1 MLEHLTEP
9 IAPADA
15 PAARMARDRQARLA
29 RPPGSLGRLEDLGT
43 RLAGIAGTCPPPVPA
58 HPVVVIAAADHGVHA
73 QGVSDWPQAVTTA
86 MVRTVAAGSASV
98 NALARAVDADIVLLD
113 VGTAGRAPAPHGVVQ
128 RRVRAGTRD
137 VMTEPA
143 MSVDECMQ
151 AIEAGVDVTRELLE
165 AGADLLVLG
174 DLGVGNTTV
183 SACLVSAFTGADPA
197 RITGRGAN
205 ADDQRTG
212 RKIAAVAAAL
222 ERHGPDRDPLRTLAS
237 LGGLEHAALVGVAL
251 AGAAAR
257 VPVLLDGV
265 ITNAAALAAT
275 ALAPAVADHM
285 VASHMSAEPGASAAL
300 AHLGLP
306 ALLDLDLRLGE
317 GTGGLLAVPLV
328 QAAARALS
336 EVATLED
343 VLQR

>member
-1 MLEHLTEP
+1 MLAHLTDA
-9 IAPADA
+9 IGPADA
-15 PAARMARDRQARLA
+15 HAARLARDRQTTLA
-29 RPPGSLGRLEDLGT
+29 RPPGSLGRLEDLGA

-73 QGVSDWPQAVTTA
+73 RGVSDWPQDVTSD
-86 MVRTVAAGSASV
+86 MVRTVAAGGASV

-113 VGTAGRAPAPHGVVQ
+113 VGTASGGPAPHGVVQ
-128 RRVRAGTRD
+128 RRVRAGTGD
-137 VMTEPA
+137 VVSGPA
-143 MSVDECMQ
+143 MTVDECTS

-174 DLGVGNTTV
+174 DLGIGNTTV

-197 RITGRGAN
+197 RVTGRGAN
-205 ADDQRTG
+205 ADDQRTE
-212 RKIAAVAAAL
+212 RKIAAVAVAL

-251 AGAAAR
+251 AGAASR
-257 VPVLLDGV
+257 VPVVLDGV
-265 ITNAAALAAT
+265 ITNAAALAAA
-275 ALAPAVADHM
+275 ALAPAVTDHL
-285 VASHMSAEPGASAAL
+285 VAGHASAEPGASAAL

-328 QAAARALS
+328 QAAARALG

-343 VLQR
+343 VLRS

>member
-1 MLEHLTEP
+1 MLEHLTDAVP
-9 IAPADA
+9 PADA
-15 PAARMARDRQARLA
+15 RAVRAARERQTRLA
-29 RPPGSLGRLEDLGT
+29 RPPGSLGQLEVLGT

-58 HPVVVIAAADHGVHA
+58 HPVVVIAAADHGIHA
-73 QGVSDWPQAVTTA
+73 RGISDWPQTVTTA
-86 MVRTVAAGSASV
+86 MVRTVATGGASV
-98 NALARAVDADIVLLD
+98 NALARAVDADIVLVD

-137 VMTEPA
+137 VTDEPA
-143 MSVDECMQ
+143 MTVDECTE
-151 AIEAGVDVTRELLE
+151 AIAAGVDVTRELLE

-174 DLGVGNTTV
+174 DLGIGNTTV

-197 RITGRGAN
+197 RVTGRGAN

-212 RKIAAVAAAL
+212 RRIAAVAAAL

-275 ALAPAVADHM
+275 ALAPAVADHL
-285 VASHMSAEPGASAAL
+285 VAGHTSAEPGAGVAL
-300 AHLGLP
+300 SHLGLH

-328 QAAARALS
+328 QAAARALA
-336 EVATLED
+336 EVAALED
-343 VLQR
+343 VL